1 MNVAANEAYIKS
13 QKRRAFAVQAV
24 GMGLVFLSFLLS
36 FVYIT
41 VPWLIVVAY
50 PALLIGWP
58 LWLWGRGASRRWAT
72 AAKVDD
78 AVSAEL
84 KGLNTRYALFHQV
97 VLGKAVLDHVLI
109 SPDGVLVV
117 EMKEGGGAVSC
128 ATGTEGGDR
137 WRAKMGIIDR
147 ISRWGDEV
155 LGNPTLELDGKIAA
169 LREWVTAQGVLL
181 GPLPVAGAVA
191 FYNPATAL
199 NIESSK
205 YDVLRLPEL
214 KEYIM
219 AGPAEAKRVVL
230 LPTNER
236 NQLIAA
242 LRGTMPAAVA
252 EKAPPA
258 AKPGTP
264 ARSGSTPPSK
274 RRPGSDPAA
283 TQPLSPN
290 RPAKR

>member
-1 MNVAANEAYIKS
+1 MNVAANDAYLKS
-13 QKRRAFAVQAV
+13 QKRRAFLIQAV
-24 GMGLVFLSFLLS
+24 GMGMVFLSFILS

-41 VPWLIVVAY
+41 IPWLIIVAY
-50 PALLIGWP
+50 PALLVGWP
-58 LWLWGRGASRRWAT
+58 MWLWGRGASRRWAT
-72 AAKVDD
+72 AAKVDE

-97 VLGKAVLDHVLI
+97 VLGKIVLDHVLI
-109 SPDGVLVV
+109 SPDGVLVI
-117 EMKEGGGAVSC
+117 EMKEGGGTVSC
-128 ATGTEGGDR
+128 AEGKEGVDR
-137 WRAKMGIIDR
+137 WRAKQGIIDR
-147 ISRWGDEV
+147 VSRWGDEL

-169 LREWVTAQGVLL
+169 LREWVTAQGVHP

-199 NIESSK
+199 NIERSK

-214 KEYIM
+214 KEYVM
-219 AGPAEAKRVVL
+219 AGPSEAKRVVL

-242 LRGTMPAAVA
+242 LRGIMPVVV

-264 ARSGSTPPSK
+264 TRSGSPPAAK

-283 TQPLSPN
+283 TQPLSSN